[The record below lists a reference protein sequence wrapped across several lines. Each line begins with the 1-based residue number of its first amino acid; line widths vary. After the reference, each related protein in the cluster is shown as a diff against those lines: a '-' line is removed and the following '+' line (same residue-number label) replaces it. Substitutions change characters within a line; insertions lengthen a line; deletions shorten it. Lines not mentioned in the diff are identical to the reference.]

1 MKTKQFMN
9 CQILPPPV
17 MSKMAMTFCAL
28 LALASCTEETYT
40 GDESLVSGER
50 AISFNSGTPAITR
63 ADKTGSDAA
72 ADLNNHFYVY
82 GIKKESTDGAGNVQA
97 GNLVF
102 NNYAVNW
109 AASSAMTTTSNTENW
124 EYVGYTLTAEEQAKI
139 TVNSGDVAQT
149 IKYWDW
155 GAPDYTFYA
164 FSAKP
169 EDISGDK
176 ITVTKVQDQKTTD
189 DPAHTVYD
197 NGYTVTLAAG
207 ASLDDLFFSER
218 TFIERSNNTGRTQ
231 DNAYG
236 GNVTFRFHN
245 LASKVRVA
253 MYETIPGYSVT
264 INSFKVV
271 DNADPTFATMTT
283 SETGAFKANF
293 VNNAQGVAG
302 SMTVKYVASGA
313 TQNHPTVAFTPT
325 SSAANILV
333 LGDQLKADVKIG
345 TTITGATY
353 DRTDGADA
361 DTEPDYTSVF
371 PKEDNTQN
379 LKLKVCYTL
388 TAVDN
393 SGNATTGE
401 TITVTDATAEIPANY
416 LKWKPGYAYTYI
428 FKISPNTNGQTGTG
442 TTPAGLYPITFDA
455 VETVDEDGLA
465 EYITTVSE
473 PSITTFGVKVNS
485 SDEFLAYV
493 TGGNDYQRP
502 TGTDKLDVYA
512 TIVDDGAVIT
522 PTEDSNVNYYSIAY
536 KDGATDAE
544 KAGTPITEGSVAEVI
559 AENPASPLI
568 VCTKNNE
575 LGAPVTTVPGE
586 NGVDITDTHA
596 VKFAN
601 LAAGIYAIEYIT
613 TQTYYTSS
621 STYDAAPAF
630 QLYSDADGTTETTW
644 ANNSTTY
651 YKREGIKKHAKT
663 YKVITVAAAP

>member
-1 MKTKQFMN
+1 MKKN
-9 CQILPPPV
+9 
-17 MSKMAMTFCAL
+17 L
-28 LALASCTEETYT
+28 LFAAIAHTALAGCSDNSFV
-40 GDESLVSGER
+40 GDESPQGSLTGDG
-50 AISFNSGTPAITR
+50 AISFNPKAAAVTR
-63 ADKTGSDAA
+63 ADATGATAAGHLNNKFYVWGIKNEGTDGIGAA
-72 ADLNNHFYVY
+72 A
-82 GIKKESTDGAGNVQA
+82 T
-97 GNLVF
+97 GNLVY
-102 NNYAVNW
+102 NNYVVGW
-109 AASSAMTTTSNTENW
+109 ADNSAMSTTSNTEGW
-124 EYVGYTLTAEEQAKI
+124 EYVGKNLTDAEIACI
-139 TVNSGDVAQT
+139 TPNGETSGAVSQT

-155 GAPDYTFYA
+155 GASDYTFYA

-169 EDISGDK
+169 TDLNATVGDAK
-176 ITVTKVQDQKTTD
+176 VRVEKTLSVTA
-189 DPAHTVYD
+189 PSTVYD
-197 NGYTVTLAAG
+197 KGYTVTLAAG

-218 TFIERSNNTGRTQ
+218 VNIVRSEGSNASNTNRQ
-231 DNAYG
+231 ADNTYG

-264 INSFKVV
+264 LNSFKVV
-271 DNADPTFATMTT
+271 NSTDPTFATMTT
-283 SETGAFKANF
+283 TETGTFKANF
-293 VNNAQGVAG
+293 VNNASGTAG
-302 SMTVKYVASGA
+302 SMDVKYIASAGA
-313 TQNHPTVAFTPT
+313 TQNHPTVSFSPT
-325 SSAANILV
+325 SDAANILT
-333 LGDQLKADVKIG
+333 LGDNLKATTLLG
-345 TTITGATY
+345 TTVTDATY
-353 DRTDGADA
+353 DKTAKA
-361 DTEPDYTSVF
+361 YTSVF
-371 PKEDNTQN
+371 PKENNTQN

-455 VETVDEDGLA
+455 VETINEDGLA

-485 SDEFLAYV
+485 SDAFLAYV
-493 TGGNDYQRP
+493 TGGSDYLKP
-502 TGTDKLDVYA
+502 TGTDKLDIYA

-522 PTEDSNVNYYSIAY
+522 PTEGTNVNYYSIAY
-536 KDGATDAE
+536 KGGATDAE

-568 VCTKNNE
+568 VCTKNND

-586 NGVDITDTHA
+586 DGVDITGTHA

-601 LAAGIYAIEYIT
+601 IPAGIYAIEYIT

-621 STYDAAPAF
+621 STYATSEAFTAAGTLYKDANGTEV
-630 QLYSDADGTTETTW
+630 ADGTYYSSHTGD
-644 ANNSTTY
+644 TY

-663 YKVITVAAAP
+663 YKVIRVN

>member
-1 MKTKQFMN
+1 MRTKNLLFAA
-9 CQILPPPV
+9 IAV
-17 MSKMAMTFCAL
+17 VAM
-28 LALASCTEETYT
+28 ASCTSNDFT
-40 GDESLVSGER
+40 GDPSTKENGNGV
-50 AISFNSGTPAITR
+50 ISFNSGTPAITR
-63 ADKTGSDAA
+63 ADRTGSAA
-72 ADLNNHFYVY
+72 ATDLNNHFYVY
-82 GIKKESTDGAGNVQA
+82 GIKKESVDGAGNVLA

-109 AASSAMTTTSNTENW
+109 SANTAMTTTSNTENW
-124 EYVGYTLTAEEQAKI
+124 EYVGYTLTEKERAKI
-139 TVNSGDVAQT
+139 TVNSGNVAQT

-155 GAPDYTFYA
+155 GAADYTFYA

-176 ITVTKVQDQKTTD
+176 ITVAKVQNQTS
-189 DPAHTVYD
+189 AVYD
-197 NGYTVTLAAG
+197 NGYTVTLAAD

-218 TFIERSNNTGRTQ
+218 AFIENSNNTNRQ
-231 DNAYG
+231 ADNTYG

-245 LASKVRVA
+245 MASKVRVA
-253 MYETIPGYSVT
+253 MYETIPGYKVT
-264 INSFKVV
+264 LNSFKVV
-271 DNADPTFATMTT
+271 NSADPTFATMTT
-283 SETGAFKANF
+283 AETGAFKANF
-293 VNNAQGVAG
+293 VNNASGTAG
-302 SMTVKYVASGA
+302 SMTVKYIASGA

-325 SSAANILV
+325 ATAANILT
-333 LGDQLKADVKIG
+333 LGDQLKAGVDLG
-345 TTITGATY
+345 TSVTEATY
-353 DRTDGADA
+353 DKSAKA
-361 DTEPDYTSVF
+361 YTSVF

-401 TITVTDATAEIPANY
+401 TITVTDATAEVPANY

-455 VETVDEDGLA
+455 VETVNEDGLA

-485 SDEFLAYV
+485 SDEFQAYV
-493 TGGNDYQRP
+493 TGGSDYQKP
-502 TGTDKLDVYA
+502 TGTDKLDIYA

-522 PTEDSNVNYYSIAY
+522 PTEGTNVNYYSIAY
-536 KDGATDAE
+536 KDGATAAE
-544 KAGTPITEGSVAEVI
+544 MAGTPITEGSVAEVI

-568 VCTKNNE
+568 VCTKNNA
-575 LGAPVTTVPGE
+575 LGEPVTTVPGE
-586 NGVDITDTHA
+586 DGVNITGTHA

-613 TQTYYTSS
+613 TQTYYTSG
-621 STYDAAPAF
+621 STYASSELFTAAGTLYKDANGTEEADASY
-630 QLYSDADGTTETTW
+630 YSSHTGD
-644 ANNSTTY
+644 TY

-663 YKVITVAAAP
+663 YKVITVTAAP

>member
-1 MKTKQFMN
+1 MKKNLLF
-9 CQILPPPV
+9 
-17 MSKMAMTFCAL
+17 AA
-28 LALASCTEETYT
+28 LALTALAGCSDNSFV
-40 GDESLVSGER
+40 GDESPQGSLTGDGS
-50 AISFNSGTPAITR
+50 ISFNMKKSAITR

-82 GIKKESTDGAGNVQA
+82 GIKKESADGAGNVQA

-109 AASSAMTTTSNTENW
+109 TANSAMTTTSNTENW
-124 EYVGYTLTAEEQAKI
+124 EYVGYTLTAKEQAKI
-139 TVNSGDVAQT
+139 TANSGDVAQT

-155 GAPDYTFYA
+155 GAADYTFYA

-189 DPAHTVYD
+189 SPTAHTVYD
-197 NGYTVTLAAG
+197 NGYTVTLAAD
-207 ASLDDLFFSER
+207 ASLDDLYFSER
-218 TFIERSNNTGRTQ
+218 VNIVKSEGSNASNTNRQ
-231 DNAYG
+231 ADNTYG

-264 INSFKVV
+264 LNSFKVV
-271 DNADPTFATMTT
+271 NNADPTFATMTT
-283 SETGAFKANF
+283 TETGTFKANF
-293 VNNAQGVAG
+293 VNNASGTAG
-302 SMTVKYVASGA
+302 SMDVKYIASAGA
-313 TQNHPTVAFTPT
+313 TQNHPTVSFSPT
-325 SSAANILV
+325 SDAANILT
-333 LGDQLKADVKIG
+333 LGDNLKATTLLG
-345 TTITGATY
+345 TTVTDATY
-353 DRTDGADA
+353 DKTAKA
-361 DTEPDYTSVF
+361 YTSVF
-371 PKEDNTQN
+371 PKENNTQN

-393 SGNATTGE
+393 SGNPTTGE
-401 TITVTDATAEIPANY
+401 TITVTDATAEVPANY

-455 VETVDEDGLA
+455 VETVNEDGLA

-485 SDEFLAYV
+485 SDAFLAYV
-493 TGGNDYQRP
+493 TGGSDYLKP
-502 TGTDKLDVYA
+502 TGTDKLDIYA

-522 PTEDSNVNYYSIAY
+522 PTEGTNVNYYSIAY
-536 KDGATDAE
+536 KGGATDAE

-559 AENPASPLI
+559 AENSASPLI
-568 VCTKNNE
+568 VCSKNND

-586 NGVDITDTHA
+586 DGVDITGTHA

-601 LAAGIYAIEYIT
+601 IPAGIYAIEYIT

-621 STYDAAPAF
+621 STYATSEAFTAAGTLYKDANGTEVA
-630 QLYSDADGTTETTW
+630 DASYY
-644 ANNSTTY
+644 NSNTGATY

-663 YKVITVAAAP
+663 YKIITVTE